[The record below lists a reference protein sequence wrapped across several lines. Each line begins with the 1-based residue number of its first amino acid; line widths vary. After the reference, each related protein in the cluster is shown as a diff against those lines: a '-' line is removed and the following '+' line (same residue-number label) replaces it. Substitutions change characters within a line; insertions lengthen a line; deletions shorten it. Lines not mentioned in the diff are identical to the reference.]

1 MLWNT
6 AQLIS
11 TLSER
16 ACGYICRLLYDVKC
30 SKLVK
35 LFILIEIGITE
46 AALKKLTENEII
58 KITFPKNADVK
69 KKRSGEMILVSTLV
83 FAIVMLVLRK

>member
-69 KKRSGEMILVSTLV
+69 KKEVGN
-83 FAIVMLVLRK
+83 